1 MRPDFQF
8 SIVTTK
14 TYIFLLV
21 NSALNS
27 FFFSIQGYAYNYI
40 RFIQM
45 CSKYQKLLH
54 YLFVLLKIKRTNYL
68 YMYLYKNKKL
78 YGSRDLYTNN
88 ELVSTFK
95 KLQ

>member
-27 FFFSIQGYAYNYI
+27 FFFSIQGYAYNITDLYKCVANT
-40 RFIQM
+40 RN
-45 CSKYQKLLH
+45 YYTT
-54 YLFVLLKIKRTNYL
+54 YLFC
-68 YMYLYKNKKL
+68 
-78 YGSRDLYTNN
+78 
-88 ELVSTFK
+88 
-95 KLQ
+95 